1 MKRLLFLFSVLFF
14 GLNVQA
20 DRVLTEEQWNQ
31 LPSETREKINFQK
44 NSESAD
50 KWANI
55 GKQIGIAVNECL
67 NAIEKSAQRISNTR
81 LGRVAIGIVIW
92 KLLYGDILQIVV
104 GIFLLVLSV
113 ISWRRWQK
121 ATKDDDEAAFATNV
135 VCHIVYFI
143 SSLVC
148 LFA

>member
-44 NSESAD
+44 SSESAD

-104 GIFLLVLSV
+104 GIFLLVLSIV
-113 ISWRRWQK
+113 SWR
-121 ATKDDDEAAFATNV
+121 
-135 VCHIVYFI
+135 
-143 SSLVC
+143 
-148 LFA
+148 